1 MVGEKK
7 VWSYLLK
14 FLGTLVFIVLLGLL
28 AASLILAKPQ
38 KDKAEDPQAGPARES
53 TPAVSIEREIDLPQ
67 LIGGFPAPVMS
78 FMSGSGMTFVS
89 AVSSDVAVDGGFG
102 RIATLFWQTPEG
114 EPVTLQSIWPGTA
127 LQLLDKGFHFMAS
140 SGPTLFGNLSVR
152 MENDQSVRIHVT
164 KDQALYVVLLPRSL
178 STQVNT
184 LCRSLQLF
192 TARTQE

>member
-1 MVGEKK
+1 
-7 VWSYLLK
+7 
-14 FLGTLVFIVLLGLL
+14 
-28 AASLILAKPQ
+28 
-38 KDKAEDPQAGPARES
+38 
-53 TPAVSIEREIDLPQ
+53 
-67 LIGGFPAPVMS
+67 
-78 FMSGSGMTFVS
+78 MTFVS

-192 TARTQE
+192 TARPQE